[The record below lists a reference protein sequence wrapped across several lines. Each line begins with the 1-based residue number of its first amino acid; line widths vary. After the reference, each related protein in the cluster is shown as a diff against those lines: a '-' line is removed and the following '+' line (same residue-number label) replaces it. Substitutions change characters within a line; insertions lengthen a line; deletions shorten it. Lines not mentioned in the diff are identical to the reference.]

1 MSKSPSFGARPRRAE
16 IIDPAAADKWV
27 GAGSEVQPDAPP
39 SPEAPKLK
47 PKRLTI
53 DIEPE
58 LHRLLRV
65 RTAEEN
71 TTIADVARE
80 LLDSWARKGRRV

>member
-1 MSKSPSFGARPRRAE
+1 MPS
-16 IIDPAAADKWV
+16 AA
-27 GAGSEVQPDAPP
+27 
-39 SPEAPKLK
+39 APKLK

-65 RTAEEN
+65 KTAEEN
-71 TTIADVARE
+71 KTIADVARE
-80 LLDSWARKGRRV
+80 LLDGWARKGRGA